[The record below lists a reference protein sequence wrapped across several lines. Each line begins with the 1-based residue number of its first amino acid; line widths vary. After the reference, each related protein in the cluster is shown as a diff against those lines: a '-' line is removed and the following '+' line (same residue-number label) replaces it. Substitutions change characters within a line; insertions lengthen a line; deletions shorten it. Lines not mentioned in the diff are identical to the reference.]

1 METTNQKTLTEDEKK
16 VFKNE
21 VKKRIRKMRFTLGAK
36 TSTALEFLLIQTMLL
51 YNMQIFHIYF

>member
-21 VKKRIRKMRFTLGAK
+21 VKKRIRKMRFTLGA
-36 TSTALEFLLIQTMLL
+36 
-51 YNMQIFHIYF
+51 